1 MKSQYEP
8 IFVDLAVVAKILDAS
23 VELLFD
29 SAFVKVSADDD
40 ADVSGLKQIIKRE
53 LVCQMGGARNVREVV
68 RRTFLSA
75 GVVAQWCSQW
85 VDPQKFDVSAYP
97 GAETFDHNGVVNLI
111 MCGCQDFI
119 DTICKTVWG
128 ESGYRWVRFDTPV
141 SKTTTQDT
149 GVEQARRKLWEMME
163 AAFNDNL
170 VVAANKQ
177 SGVFLNLLLD
187 VFEETPCY
195 DNTSIEWF
203 VDKVLATGQSTIK
216 DRVMENLSFDD
227 IMRVMNHSETNVTRW
242 RKYYIRY
249 IADKVP
255 STEALSWAVID
266 MVIAEVRRV
275 LFRNLSSW
283 YQFIPDGGMTF
294 GELSDLIVT
303 EDY

>member
-1 MKSQYEP
+1 MIEKQNEP
-8 IFVDLAVVAKILDAS
+8 IFVDPDTVAKVLGLS
-23 VELLFD
+23 VELLFA
-29 SAFVKVSADDD
+29 STFVKDPDDD
-40 ADVSGLKQIIKRE
+40 VVAGLKKVIARE
-53 LVCQMGGARNVREVV
+53 LSYQMETTWRVREVV
-68 RRTFLSA
+68 RRTF
-75 GVVAQWCSQW
+75 VTTEVAPQWCSRW
-85 VDPQKFDVSAYP
+85 FTPEKLHDVFDLSAYP
-97 GAETFDHNGVVNLI
+97 SSIFEYTDVATAVMAE
-111 MCGCQDFI
+111 CEDFI
-119 DTICKTVWG
+119 ETVCKTTWG
-128 ESGYRWVRFDTPV
+128 EDEYRWIQFATPSSV
-141 SKTTTQDT
+141 PNTTEANQLRAS
-149 GVEQARRKLWEMME
+149 GKLWEMME

-255 STEALSWAVID
+255 ST
-266 MVIAEVRRV
+266 
-275 LFRNLSSW
+275 
-283 YQFIPDGGMTF
+283 
-294 GELSDLIVT
+294 
-303 EDY
+303 